1 MADASI
7 KAYFGGDTTQL
18 QAAITQAHAMTNKF
32 AKDSANVFQEVGRA
46 ETSLAAFRKQADL
59 QRGAGFNRDIILQR
73 EIRALN
79 AEINAIEG
87 QTVQKLELQLQLDQ
101 KILSLEQSIAQTA
114 RQSASSG
121 GGPRAAEVGAAEATK
136 QTTLWGRSL
145 NKVIGLGPAL
155 KGLFAGLGIASVSMI
170 VDKLVD
176 RFRKAADLAKEI
188 EDLTA
193 RAADSN
199 IELMRS
205 RLSDEDLLSAVIKD
219 RARLQ
224 REYDSNARKTE
235 EDTKR
240 ALTDELLLNA
250 KIKEEETLRAK
261 IGEDAAKRVEENHK
275 ASRERQKEVIAAFE
289 TRERLVEQEI
299 KKQQELADAVDKSVS
314 RADAVNRKLFQQ
326 KLESMTLDERIVALE
341 EEKAKIVATQNQYAK
356 NTTDWKEQQVEIND
370 INKTIE
376 QTRLEIA
383 QKTEA
388 AEAGITKEKQAQ
400 TRIGFE
406 TATQS
411 IFSDTSDATL
421 REIVRR
427 ERERVLS
434 IAANT
439 GNITE
444 IISRAGSQQRLAA
457 AQAELDVRKQTLYN
471 ASVGGEERARQLFK
485 GDPMEF
491 DKFYSQLTAGVNK
504 DDKIIE
510 TLEKTNNLL
519 AGKFRNQ

>member
-59 QRGAGFNRDIILQR
+59 ERGAGFQQHIILQR
-73 EIRALN
+73 EMREIN
-79 AEINAIEG
+79 AQINAIEG

-101 KILSLEQSIAQTA
+101 KILSLEKMIAQEA
-114 RQSASSG
+114 RQSASVG
-121 GGPRAAEVGAAEATK
+121 GGTRAAATGAAQAAA
-136 QTTLWGRSL
+136 QTTIWGKSL

-155 KGLFAGLGIASVSMI
+155 KGLFAGLGIASVSMAVEKI
-170 VDKLVD
+170 VDH
-176 RFRKAADLAKEI
+176 FRKAAEAAQELES
-188 EDLTA
+188 LTG
-193 RAADSN
+193 RVADAN
-199 IELMRS
+199 IEAMRS
-205 RLSDEDLLSAVIKD
+205 RLSAEDKLTLVTQDRERLELRIANNASKTDEDRTRSLNDQLLLSLA
-219 RARLQ
+219 
-224 REYDSNARKTE
+224 
-235 EDTKR
+235 
-240 ALTDELLLNA
+240 
-250 KIKEEETLRAK
+250 IKEEVALRAK
-261 IGEDAAKRVEENHK
+261 VEGEAEKKREAFLDHYRKIEEKISK
-275 ASRERQKEVIAAFE
+275 AREEAQKAEVKRQG
-289 TRERLVEQEI
+289 EI
-299 KKQQELADAVDKSVS
+299 ADAVDKALT
-314 RADAVNRKLFQQ
+314 RTDTVNRRLFQQ
-326 KLESMTLDERIVALE
+326 KLQSATLDERLVLLE

-356 NTTDWKEQQVEIND
+356 NTTGWKEQQVEIND

-383 QKTEA
+383 EKTAA
-388 AEAGITKEKQAQ
+388 AEANITKNKEKQ

-457 AQAELDVRKQTLYN
+457 AQSELDVRKKTLYN